1 MPEKRNR
8 GRPPKP
14 MPEQIDDDP
23 RRVAWSILNTPPK
36 EPSEWQ
42 YLQEE
47 PKVTYLTGEEED
59 GEEGSGES

>member
-1 MPEKRNR
+1 
-8 GRPPKP
+8 

-36 EPSEWQ
+36 DPSEWQ

-47 PKVTYLTGEEED
+47 SGAEYEAEDEGAEE
-59 GEEGSGES
+59 SGES